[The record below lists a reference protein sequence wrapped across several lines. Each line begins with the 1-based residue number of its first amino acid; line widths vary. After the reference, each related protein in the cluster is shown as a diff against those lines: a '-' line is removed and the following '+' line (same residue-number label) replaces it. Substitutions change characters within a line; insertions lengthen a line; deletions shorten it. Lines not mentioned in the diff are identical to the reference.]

1 LEQGADRTAAAEK
14 LPQGCRLQTKW
25 LHINMKQALS
35 LLSLILLS
43 LSPVQAAETFEID
56 PIHSSVLF
64 KIRHLNVADFHGRFN
79 EIKGN
84 VSFDKDSPEK
94 SAVTAE
100 VAVESV
106 DTHND
111 KRNQHLKSP
120 DFFNAKQFP
129 TISFK
134 STKVEKSGDI
144 FKITGDFTLHGVTK
158 SITVDFKKVGE
169 GKGMQGEL
177 RAGGGTEFTIK
188 RSDYGMTFMQNAV
201 GDEVGIILSLE
212 AVKK

>member
-1 LEQGADRTAAAEK
+1 MKKALLLLVLT
-14 LPQGCRLQTKW
+14 LLRL
-25 LHINMKQALS
+25 S
-35 LLSLILLS
+35 S
-43 LSPVQAAETFEID
+43 VQAAETYEID
-56 PIHSSVLF
+56 AVHSSVLF
-64 KIRHLNVADFHGRFN
+64 KIRHLNLADFYGRFN
-79 EIKGN
+79 EIKGS

>member
-1 LEQGADRTAAAEK
+1 
-14 LPQGCRLQTKW
+14 
-25 LHINMKQALS
+25 MKTTFS
-35 LLSLILLS
+35 LLALILLS
-43 LSPVQAAETFEID
+43 SVQGAETYEID
-56 PIHSSVLF
+56 SVHSSVVF
-64 KIRHLNVADFHGRFN
+64 KARHLNVADFYGRFN

-84 VSFDKDSPEK
+84 VSFDKDNPEK
-94 SAVTAE
+94 SSVTAE

-129 TISFK
+129 TIGFK
-134 STKVEKSGDI
+134 STKVEKSGDA
-144 FKITGDFTLHGVTK
+144 FKVTGDFTLHGVTK

-169 GKGMQGEL
+169 GKGMQGEI
-177 RAGGGTEFTIK
+177 RAGGGTDFTIK
-188 RSDYGMTFMQNAV
+188 RSDYGMSFMQNAI
-201 GDEVGIILSLE
+201 GDEVAIFLSLE